1 MKTVNFFH
9 SGGIFKNNL
18 KFRIFW
24 ENSDKHGAKRHNQL
38 LSEVILFFIFLAICG
53 CLNVSDGPFNKN
65 GKMVPSL
72 LYAKNDTNY
81 VTFWDEDLKTYRT
94 YDQDKSYFLTDP
106 LLEFEVEEELG
117 KGLKIV
123 ERPLYILH
131 NWVRPEYRFKEKK
144 AVLLVTSN
152 EIKTNPPN
160 SLSKRCS
167 LKWALFCL
175 NPAT

>member
-38 LSEVILFFIFLAICG
+38 LSEVLLFFIFLAICG

-94 YDQDKSYFLTDP
+94 YDQDKSYLLTDP
-106 LLEFEVEEELG
+106 LFEFEVEEELS
-117 KGLKIV
+117 KGMKIV
-123 ERPLYILH
+123 GTSIVPTTQLGETRIQIQREKGCAACHVKSNKNESTEQSFQEML
-131 NWVRPEYRFKEKK
+131 FKG
-144 AVLLVTSN
+144 
-152 EIKTNPPN
+152 
-160 SLSKRCS
+160 
-167 LKWALFCL
+167 ALFCL